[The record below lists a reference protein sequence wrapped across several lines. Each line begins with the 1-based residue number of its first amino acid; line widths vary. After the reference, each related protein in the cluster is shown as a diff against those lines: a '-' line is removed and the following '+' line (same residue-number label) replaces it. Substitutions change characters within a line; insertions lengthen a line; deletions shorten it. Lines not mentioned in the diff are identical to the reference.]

1 MGGAYV
7 NINGTRTANK
17 TKPTEVENMKW
28 TLHLLRNYL
37 FWIILSFIY
46 IFSDFVVAVF
56 IIYHFNK
63 AYNFSFFC
71 SFVCAFDTSLP
82 TLEPLVIL
90 PLYERYPNFSYLVQK
105 FTFIVFLIIGGLGR
119 LVLIQI
125 LASVVVEDYITT
137 MVYKGEEFISVI
149 RKVKFTAITTPL
161 LSMKGVAIKY
171 HTICIGGCN
180 KYIYSI

>member
-1 MGGAYV
+1 MKRIANGFLLLFLLKLSFLLYSFNLCDFFLLCTVMGGAYV

-63 AYNFSFFC
+63 AYNVSFFC

-105 FTFIVFLIIGGLGR
+105 FTFIVF
-119 LVLIQI
+119 
-125 LASVVVEDYITT
+125 
-137 MVYKGEEFISVI
+137 
-149 RKVKFTAITTPL
+149 
-161 LSMKGVAIKY
+161 
-171 HTICIGGCN
+171 
-180 KYIYSI
+180 